1 VLKISA
7 ATVEYSV
14 RRPGAFRHH
23 LEKAVDSVS
32 LELSAGEFVAVVGE
46 SGSGKSSLA
55 NAIFGLV
62 PLAGGEILLRGER
75 IDHLSRRQA
84 RRLRRGAQLVLQ
96 DPFDS
101 LNPTMTVG
109 EIIAE
114 PLAIYGLGG
123 GRGEC
128 RDLVDE
134 VLATVGLNPAAEFR
148 DRRPHELSGGQRQRV
163 GVAACLAVGPDLLVA
178 DEPVSMLDVSVR
190 AGILDVLDKQR
201 AERGTAILMIT
212 HDLPTA
218 AAYCDRMIVMK
229 DGVIVEQGT
238 VTEVIDHPKD
248 PYTAELLRVTPKLRQ
263 RHQDEAGVSRER

>member
-1 VLKISA
+1 MLKISD

-14 RRPGAFRHH
+14 RKPGTLRRH
-23 LEKAVDSVS
+23 LQKAVDSVS
-32 LELSAGEFVAVVGE
+32 LELCAGEFVAIVGE

-62 PLAGGEILLRGER
+62 PLAAGEILLRGER

-96 DPFDS
+96 DPYDS

-109 EIIAE
+109 EIVEE
-114 PLAIYGLGG
+114 PLAIYGIG
-123 GRGEC
+123 GRRERSR

-134 VLATVGLNPAAEFR
+134 VLRTVGLNPPEEFR
-148 DRRPHELSGGQRQRV
+148 ARRPHELSGGQRQRV

-190 AGILDVLDKQR
+190 AGILDVLDRQR

-229 DGVIVEQGT
+229 DGVIVEQGS
-238 VTEVIDHPKD
+238 VTEVVEHPKD
-248 PYTAELLRVTPKLRQ
+248 PYTAELMRVTPKLR
-263 RHQDEAGVSRER
+263 RRPAEDVAANG